1 MQHTVPSYTCI
12 RQQSIL
18 AVNIWSQFVSKVLFW
33 ERHSRECLISDIYIN
48 ENNSLYK
55 MTTWHKMTSKKYEY
69 IEVQNG
75 HLLPLII
82 HCLSKIKEHIEK
94 IGKERDTYKH
104 PRHTRLFF
112 WRAAVQCFEDRK
124 IHSLLLTRSSTH
136 WKNIGRRNPPSNI
149 VLQSFTIIT
158 EYWRC

>member
-1 MQHTVPSYTCI
+1 
-12 RQQSIL
+12 
-18 AVNIWSQFVSKVLFW
+18 
-33 ERHSRECLISDIYIN
+33 
-48 ENNSLYK
+48 
-55 MTTWHKMTSKKYEY
+55 MTSKKYEY

-112 WRAAVQCFEDRK
+112 EGLPYNALKTAK
-124 IHSLLLTRSSTH
+124 YTR
-136 WKNIGRRNPPSNI
+136 
-149 VLQSFTIIT
+149 
-158 EYWRC
+158 CC